1 MAKMAT
7 RGDEVRLIFGV
18 VLLLA
23 TVPAAAL
30 TLVLDGQSRQVQ
42 SVTIAGDGTMTV
54 QTGTPAP
61 APEPAP
67 TPKPP
72 ATGCPAGSVIAEN
85 LSKEK
90 TYRTFKTGETRVFRF
105 TTETAGRLSLGSLA
119 NVTASSKLVTLSRCP
134 GDFRVDTLAD
144 RCALSGE
151 FVTLRYNSDPGVATQ
166 CTVTAGQ
173 TYYLNVKNG
182 ILSLPGADTCP
193 AGATCGFYLQR
204 Y

>member
-1 MAKMAT
+1 M
-7 RGDEVRLIFGV
+7 RLIFTA

-61 APEPAP
+61 APEPDPAP

-72 ATGCPAGSVIAEN
+72 ATGCPSGSVIAEN

-90 TYRTFKTGETRVFRF
+90 TYRTFKAGEVRVFRF
-105 TTETAGRLSLGSLA
+105 VSETAGRLSLGSLA

>member
-1 MAKMAT
+1 M
-7 RGDEVRLIFGV
+7 RLIFGV

-61 APEPAP
+61 EPEPEPAP

-90 TYRTFKTGETRVFRF
+90 TYRTFKSGEVRVFRF

-144 RCALSGE
+144 RCVLSGE
-151 FVTLRYNSDPGVATQ
+151 FVTLRYNSDPSTPMQ
-166 CTVTAGQ
+166 CIVTASQ